1 MTKEE
6 LEKRINEIEWD
17 DFEMKT
23 GQNKLPNDVW
33 ETVSA
38 FSNTSGGWIVLGVHQ
53 HGKNVDFKSN
63 LVCSTV
69 TYWFSDQASEQVQIL
84 VNAIRENVYSMFDI
98 QCRLNISSRR
108 YVLVEMLTPAI
119 EQGYVLRAYPDKPRH
134 PKQRYYLSEKG
145 LKLVK

>member
-1 MTKEE
+1 MLTW
-6 LEKRINEIEWD
+6 EKL
-17 DFEMKT
+17 T
-23 GQNKLPNDVW
+23 
-33 ETVSA
+33 
-38 FSNTSGGWIVLGVHQ
+38 
-53 HGKNVDFKSN
+53 GKNVEFKSD

-69 TYWFSDQASEQVQIL
+69 TYWFSEQVSEQDSEQVSEQVQIL

-98 QCRLNISSRR
+98 QSRLNISSRR